1 MNLFKL
7 PGILCLTP
15 PISTNMKF
23 GGQPKKILKIRNDW
37 QSLQILNRESLWIE
51 MWVME
56 QPGIIP

>member
-7 PGILCLTP
+7 CGSQFQIQH
-15 PISTNMKF
+15 IFNNMKY
-23 GGQPKKILKIRNDW
+23 GDHPKKILKIRNDW